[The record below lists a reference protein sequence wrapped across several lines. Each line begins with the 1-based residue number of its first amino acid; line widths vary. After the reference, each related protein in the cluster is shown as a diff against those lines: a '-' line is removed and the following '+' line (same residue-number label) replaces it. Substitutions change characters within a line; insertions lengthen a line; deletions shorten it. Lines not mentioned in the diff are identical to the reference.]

1 MSAAPVLMLR
11 INRCSD
17 PHLWY
22 AGKLGQVVQFVRAGT
37 AEWWSREDAGHLN
50 IVRLD
55 DADLVEV
62 RDGCVSSIQLPE

>member
-1 MSAAPVLMLR
+1 MTEPVLMLR

-22 AGKLGQVVQFVRAGT
+22 ASKIGGLVPYVRTGI

-50 IVRLD
+50 VVRLD

-62 RDGCVSSIQLPE
+62 RGDCVSSIPLPD

>member
-1 MSAAPVLMLR
+1 MTTAPVLMLR

-22 AGKLGQVVQFVRAGT
+22 AGKVGWLVPFVCSGI

-55 DADLVEV
+55 DADLVEA
-62 RDGCVSSIQLPE
+62 RGDCVSSIQLPE

>member
-11 INRCSD
+11 INRCSA

-22 AGKLGQVVQFVRAGT
+22 VGKVGQLVPFVQAGI

-62 RDGCVSSIQLPE
+62 RDGCVSSIPLPE

>member
-1 MSAAPVLMLR
+1 MTAAPVLMLR
-11 INRCSD
+11 INWCSD

-22 AGKLGQVVQFVRAGT
+22 AGKVGRLVPFVRAGI
-37 AEWWSREDAGHLN
+37 AEWWSREDAGYLN

-62 RDGCVSSIQLPE
+62 RGDCVSSIQLPE